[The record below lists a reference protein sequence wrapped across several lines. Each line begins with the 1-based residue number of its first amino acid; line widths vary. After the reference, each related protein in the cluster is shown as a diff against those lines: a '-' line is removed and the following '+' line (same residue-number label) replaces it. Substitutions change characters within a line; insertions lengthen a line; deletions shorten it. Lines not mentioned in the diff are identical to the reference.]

1 MKWDGKAD
9 PIWMRTPGTGINEH
23 IYPVSLKASED
34 ISNPPVTTARNHLKE
49 ISWRS
54 EISFSG
60 EGIDLKK

>member
-1 MKWDGKAD
+1 
-9 PIWMRTPGTGINEH
+9 MRTPGTGINEH